1 MSTAKDDTLRVPGAA
16 LYYCVRGKGPL
27 LLILTGGDGDTDA
40 AEPLRER
47 LLDRYT
53 VVTYDRRGL
62 SRSTID
68 PGAEVSTL
76 TTHSTDAH
84 YLLAALTREPVFAM
98 GSSIGALIGLDL
110 VARHPEQVRTLVAH
124 EPPAWQLLPDAE
136 REATLRS
143 QEDVENTFQREGI
156 AAAMA
161 KFAEFAGVDLQD
173 REPGLPA
180 PPPAMPMTPQRI
192 ANLTYLFTYDL
203 PAIRKHRLDL
213 AALRGATTRVVPAA
227 GSFLDKSPRR
237 CAKAL
242 AAHLGTLL
250 VDFSGGHISWRQR
263 PTEFAA
269 KLSEILG

>member
-1 MSTAKDDTLRVPGAA
+1 MSTAKDDTLRVPGAT
-16 LYYCVRGKGPL
+16 LYYCARGKGPL
-27 LLILTGGDGDTDA
+27 LLILTGGDGDADS
-40 AEPLRER
+40 AELLRER
-47 LLDRYT
+47 LVDRYT

-68 PGAEVSTL
+68 PSAEASTL

-84 YLLAALTREPVFAM
+84 HLLAALTREPVFAM

-110 VARHPEQVRTLVAH
+110 VARHPEQVRTLIAH

-143 QEDVENTFQREGI
+143 QEDVENTFQREGA

-161 KFAEFAGVDLQD
+161 KFAVFAGVDLQD
-173 REPGLPA
+173 HESGLPA
-180 PPPAMPMTPQRI
+180 APPTTPQRA

-203 PAIRKHRLDL
+203 PAIRNHRLDL
-213 AALRGATTRVVPAA
+213 AALRGTSTRVVPAA
-227 GSFLDKSPRR
+227 GRSFLEKSPRR
-237 CAKAL
+237 CAEAL
-242 AAHLGTLL
+242 AAQLGTAL
-250 VDFSGGHISWRQR
+250 VDFPGGHISWRQR

-269 KLSEILG
+269 KLCEILG